1 MAMPK
6 PPEVQQTTPASQTD
20 AGQTLF
26 ADHALLPEGWARDVL
41 LQWNAAG
48 TLTDVLPGSNPPP
61 GVARAHG
68 PVLPGLPNLHSH
80 AFQRAMGGLTE
91 YRGTAQDSF
100 WSWRELMYRLAGTIT
115 PQQLEAVATG
125 LYVEMLEAGYTH
137 VCEFHYVH
145 HDLDGRAY
153 ADDATLSLCL
163 LRAAQ
168 TAGIGLTLLPV
179 LYQTSGFGGTPPS
192 PGQRRFIRST
202 DNMLALLDRLRPV
215 CAAQGA
221 RLGLAP
227 HSLRA
232 VPPDALRAALDGL
245 RAQDPTAPIHI
256 HIAEQTGEVD
266 ACLAWSGQRPV
277 QWLLDHAP
285 VDARW
290 CLVHATHMDADEY
303 RRAAATGAIAG
314 LCPTTE
320 ANLGDGIFDLPQWLA
335 AGGRWGVGSDS
346 HATVNAAEELLMLE
360 YSQRLATRQR
370 NVLATTAQPHVA
382 TAMALAAVAG
392 GAQAS
397 GYLSAGALPSTAG
410 LAAGQRADLVELDAT
425 HPLLQGLTTP
435 EAMLDAH
442 VFASHRQS
450 AIARVWARGQLRV
463 QDGRHAQRE
472 SARAGF
478 IHARRQLLENTRP

>member
-1 MAMPK
+1 M
-6 PPEVQQTTPASQTD
+6 T
-20 AGQTLF
+20 QTLF
-26 ADHALLPEGWARDVL
+26 AQHALLPTGWARDVL
-41 LQWNAAG
+41 LQWSDAGQLAAVTPEAEAPAG
-48 TLTDVLPGSNPPP
+48 TP
-61 GVARAHG
+61 RAAG

-91 YRGTAQDSF
+91 YRGAAQDSF
-100 WSWRELMYRLAGTIT
+100 WSWRELMYRFAGAIT
-115 PQQLEAVATG
+115 PEQLTAIATG
-125 LYVEMLEAGYTH
+125 LYVEMLEAGYTS

-145 HDLDGRAY
+145 HEADGRPY
-153 ADDATLSLCL
+153 ADDRELSLCL

-168 TAGIGLTLLPV
+168 AAGIGLTLLPV
-179 LYQTSGFGGTPPS
+179 LYQTSGFGGTPPNA
-192 PGQRRFIRST
+192 GQRRFIRRT
-202 DNMLALLDRLRPV
+202 DNMLALLQALQPV
-215 CAAQGA
+215 CEAQGA

-232 VPPDALRAALDGL
+232 VPPEALREAVNGLTALD
-245 RAQDPTAPIHI
+245 ASAPIHI

-290 CLVHATHMDADEY
+290 CLVHATHMDAQEY
-303 RRAAATGAIAG
+303 RRAALSGAVAG

-320 ANLGDGIFDLPQWLA
+320 ANLGDGIFDMAQWRA
-335 AGGRWGVGSDS
+335 AAGRWGVGSDS

-370 NVLATTAQPHVA
+370 NVLAGDHQPFVA
-382 TAMALAAVAG
+382 TAMTLDAVAG

-397 GYLSAGALPSTAG
+397 GRAVAG
-410 LAAGQRADLVELDAT
+410 LAVGQQADLVVLDAM
-425 HPLLQGLTTP
+425 HPLLQGLPTP
-435 EAMLDAH
+435 DAMLSAH

-450 AIARVWARGQLRV
+450 AIAEVWVGGQARVLA
-463 QDGRHAQRE
+463 GRHALNH
-472 SARAGF
+472 SASAAF
-478 IHARRQLLENTRP
+478 HTARRQLLEDTQA